1 MKHPDRTTLVA
12 TLLLTISFSLLSS
25 APAAGQEL
33 SAAQIALI
41 EAQAQRH
48 VERYYNFY
56 YERNPEALSTEI
68 FTLPWYTL
76 GANGITARST
86 EAENLAFFSS
96 AIAGLLD
103 RGWDKSTFRTKTVC
117 VLNAGSAI
125 VSGTNTRSRADGSIM
140 SVGGVSYMLGT
151 TSDGWRI
158 ISFASHP
165 PYKLVDCADG

>member
-1 MKHPDRTTLVA
+1 MKHPDRTTLLA
-12 TLLLTISFSLLSS
+12 TLLLTISVSLLSN

-33 SAAQIALI
+33 SAAQTALI

-103 RGWDKSTFRTKTVC
+103 RG
-117 VLNAGSAI
+117 
-125 VSGTNTRSRADGSIM
+125 
-140 SVGGVSYMLGT
+140 
-151 TSDGWRI
+151 
-158 ISFASHP
+158 
-165 PYKLVDCADG
+165 

>member
-1 MKHPDRTTLVA
+1 MTHPDRTTLFS
-12 TLLLTISFSLLSS
+12 TLLLTISFSLLSN

-33 SAAQIALI
+33 TAAGTALI

-68 FTLPWYTL
+68 FTLPWYTM

-140 SVGGVSYMLGT
+140 SVGGVSYMLGN

-165 PYKLVDCADG
+165 PDKLVDCADR

>member
-1 MKHPDRTTLVA
+1 MKHPDRTTLLA
-12 TLLLTISFSLLSS
+12 TLLLTISVSLLSN

-33 SAAQIALI
+33 SAAQTALI

-86 EAENLAFFSS
+86 EAENLAFFHRRSLGCL
-96 AIAGLLD
+96 IA
-103 RGWDKSTFRTKTVC
+103 
-117 VLNAGSAI
+117 A
-125 VSGTNTRSRADGSIM
+125 GTNRLSGPRL
-140 SVGGVSYMLGT
+140 SV
-151 TSDGWRI
+151 
-158 ISFASHP
+158 F
-165 PYKLVDCADG
+165 